1 MEISEIKKELKSTDL
16 QRVQGALYYL
26 FDNKTFD
33 EEIVSLIAKLV
44 TSKDKGIQS
53 LAIDCLKNIPDE
65 FKPVASQN
73 IAPLVASDNIEHRNI
88 ASDILVNYN
97 DLCYDALKQ
106 YLKHPIADVRQF
118 ALDIWGNI
126 GSKKDWDIVH
136 SMLEDE
142 NKNVVVSAI
151 MALGNIKVAEAID
164 DLIKKYDED
173 DEYKP
178 FVLNSLGK
186 IGGEKARDFILRIIN
201 TETDQLLQLAAID
214 ALAYFEVDADFVS
227 YLLKKLLQ
235 SPPRVQPYFLKT
247 VCNIGKKY
255 ANFVERPKELKE
267 IARNALKDEDIEIRK
282 AALNA
287 LGNSYDVLDVDSLII
302 ELLRLEPENM
312 EYIFQNIVKNS
323 DVEVFSDF
331 VEKLAYQKDN
341 GELFSSLQ
349 EFIFREWDAMTVEK
363 KIALINSVLQLADE
377 LPIMVVNDFCDWF
390 SYREPETF
398 RTVLQKV
405 LQNSTSSVRHILEE
419 LASKYF

>member
-1 MEISEIKKELKSTDL
+1 
-16 QRVQGALYYL
+16 
-26 FDNKTFD
+26 
-33 EEIVSLIAKLV
+33 
-44 TSKDKGIQS
+44 
-53 LAIDCLKNIPDE
+53 
-65 FKPVASQN
+65 
-73 IAPLVASDNIEHRNI
+73 
-88 ASDILVNYN
+88 
-97 DLCYDALKQ
+97 
-106 YLKHPIADVRQF
+106 
-118 ALDIWGNI
+118 
-126 GSKKDWDIVH
+126 
-136 SMLEDE
+136 
-142 NKNVVVSAI
+142 
-151 MALGNIKVAEAID
+151 
-164 DLIKKYDED
+164 
-173 DEYKP
+173 
-178 FVLNSLGK
+178 
-186 IGGEKARDFILRIIN
+186 
-201 TETDQLLQLAAID
+201 
-214 ALAYFEVDADFVS
+214 
-227 YLLKKLLQ
+227 
-235 SPPRVQPYFLKT
+235 
-247 VCNIGKKY
+247 
-255 ANFVERPKELKE
+255 
-267 IARNALKDEDIEIRK
+267 ARNALKDEDIEIRK